1 MGGPAHLDHATYPI
15 SLFLLISILS
25 TNLVF
30 YKHFSKIFLDWPQL
44 HGSAHRAPCYGQ
56 SLIKICLGHRAPVNL
71 ELCRVSMLS
80 TLLHCFAYSYVPS
93 RGLSEAWTSTLST
106 SFTHLE
112 YIYIYMSGQLVILTL
127 MFFFLRNNAGDEWSI
142 GTKFGD

>member
-93 RGLSEAWTSTLST
+93 RGLSEARTSTLST

-112 YIYIYMSGQLVILTL
+112 YIYERTISHPYFNV
-127 MFFFLRNNAGDEWSI
+127 FFKKQRR
-142 GTKFGD
+142 